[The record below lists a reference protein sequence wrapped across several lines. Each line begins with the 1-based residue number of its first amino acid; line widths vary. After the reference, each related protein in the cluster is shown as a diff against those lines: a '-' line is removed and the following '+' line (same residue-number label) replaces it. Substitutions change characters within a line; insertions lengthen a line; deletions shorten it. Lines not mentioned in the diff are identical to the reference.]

1 MKNYYVSLVRG
12 LLGYYV
18 KVVAD
23 SKDVVR
29 DYCRKYMG
37 RMWCSIYSE
46 DRLNEMKD
54 RFTVKIINED
64 SPIKLGDS
72 CEFE

>member
-18 KVVAD
+18 KITAN
-23 SKDVVR
+23 SENVVR
-29 DYCRKYMG
+29 DYCHKYMG
-37 RMWCSIYSE
+37 RMWCSVYPE
-46 DRLNEMKD
+46 DSLNEMKSK
-54 RFTVKIINED
+54 FTVMVINED
-64 SPIKLGDS
+64 RPIKLNDS